1 MITSYDSRMIKI
13 LIQIDFQGPD
23 TSVSE
28 LNQSISEE
36 NNGFLNV
43 AVAGGDLQ
51 YGSRWTLNVW

>member
-13 LIQIDFQGPD
+13 PIQIDFQGPD